1 MALLQISE
9 PGQSTAPHQH
19 KLAVG
24 IDLGTTNSLVATV
37 RSGQAIVLLDEDGHA
52 LLPSVVRYLP
62 NDGTDAN
69 RIEVGYAAQ
78 AAQSLD
84 PQNTIVSAKRFM
96 GRGLNDIDVSQQPY
110 HFVNNDAADL
120 KQLVQIQTRAG
131 VKNAVEVSAE
141 ILKTLKLRAEKSF
154 GLEKNSAELVG
165 AVITVPAYFDDAQR
179 QATKDA
185 AQLAGLNVL
194 RLLNEPTAAAVAYG
208 LDNGSEGT
216 YVIVDLGGGTFDV
229 SILKLAKG
237 VFEVLSTNG
246 DSALGGDDFDRRIF
260 CWVLEQRLAETARC
274 APVNAFDTRLLL
286 TKAREAKEWL
296 TDHASAQITCK
307 LCTGDIVD
315 LTLNTKQFN
324 ELTQTLVQKTLTP
337 CKKALRDAG
346 LTIDNINGVVMVGGA
361 TRMPQIRLAMADF
374 FKQTPLTNLDP
385 DKVVALGAAIQ
396 ANTLAGNRSDTD
408 LLLLDVIPLS
418 LGLETMGGLVE
429 KIIPRNST
437 LPIARAQEF
446 TTFKDGQTAMSIHV
460 LQGEREL
467 MTDCRSLAKFELRG
481 IPPMVAGAARIR
493 VTFTV
498 DADGL
503 LSVSAREITSNVEAS
518 ITVKPSYGLSDE
530 QMLTMLKSSF
540 GAAESDKNARM
551 LNEAK
556 VDAQSLA
563 LAIKAALQKDA
574 HLLTSAEAQAIQTQ
588 MAAFEQ
594 LLIGH
599 DAHAIHQ
606 ATEALNTATE
616 AFAAKRMDASV
627 SRALAGKNVEDLNL

>member
-37 RSGQAIVLLDEDGHA
+37 RSGQATVLLDEDGHA

-62 NDGTDAN
+62 DGNID
-69 RIEVGYAAQ
+69 VGYAAQ
-78 AAQSLD
+78 AAQSQD

-96 GRGLNDIDVSQQPY
+96 GRGLKDIDISQQPY
-110 HFVNNDAADL
+110 QFINSDEM
-120 KQLVQIQTRAG
+120 VQIETRAG
-131 VKNAVEVSAE
+131 IKSAVEISAE
-141 ILKTLKLRAEKSF
+141 ILRTLKKRAEESL
-154 GLEKNSAELVG
+154 GGELVG
-165 AVITVPAYFDDAQR
+165 VVITVPAYFDDAQR

-208 LDNGSEGT
+208 LDNGAEGT
-216 YVIVDLGGGTFDV
+216 YVIYDLGGGTFDV

-260 CWVLEQRLAETARC
+260 CWVLEIAQCKPL
-274 APVNAFDTRLLL
+274 NAYDTRLLL

-296 TDHASAQITCK
+296 TDHANAQITCK
-307 LCTGDIVD
+307 LSTGEIIDI
-315 LTLNTKQFN
+315 TLNTKQYN
-324 ELTQTLVQKTLTP
+324 ELTLNLVQKTLTP
-337 CKKALRDAG
+337 CKKALRDAL
-346 LTIDNINGVVMVGGA
+346 LTINDIKGVVMVGGA
-361 TRMPQIRLAMADF
+361 TRMPQIRLAVADF

-396 ANTLAGNRSDTD
+396 ANTLAGNRSEAD

-429 KIIPRNST
+429 KVIPRNST

-503 LSVSAREITSNVEAS
+503 LSVSAREITSNVEAN
-518 ITVKPSYGLSDE
+518 IIVKPSYGLSDE
-530 QMLTMLKSSF
+530 QMLAMLKSSF
-540 GAAESDKNARM
+540 GAAESDKHARM

-556 VDAQSLA
+556 VDAQSLTQ
-563 LAIKAALQKDA
+563 AIKAALQQDA
-574 HLLTSAEAQAIQTQ
+574 HLLNATELHVIQTQ
-588 MAAFEQ
+588 LVEFEQ
-594 LLIGH
+594 LMQGD
-599 DAHAIHQ
+599 DAHAIHR
-606 ATEALNTATE
+606 ATEALNAATE
-616 AFAAKRMDASV
+616 DFAARRMDASV
-627 SRALAGKNVEDLNL
+627 SRALAGKNVESLNL